1 MGQEAGCAGASTL
14 RVPDTRAECMTLIY
28 FYLLHISKEHDKMNR
43 MQSRNKQHLLKMAN
57 LEELFELSLSVPLK
71 ENENTV
77 SAPCAQFP
85 N

>member
-1 MGQEAGCAGASTL
+1 
-14 RVPDTRAECMTLIY
+14 
-28 FYLLHISKEHDKMNR
+28 MNR